1 MGCFHSRER
10 DIPSEDDSLWSDDDQ
25 DTGVEAEAPEAAKV
39 TEATEAPKETNEA
52 AEAAEPTKVTEPQL
66 A

>member
-1 MGCFHSRER
+1 MGCFHSREH

-25 DTGVEAEAPEAAKV
+25 DTGTAPPEAAKAV
-39 TEATEAPKETNEA
+39 EAPKETNE
-52 AEAAEPTKVTEPQL
+52 TKVTEPQL

>member
-1 MGCFHSRER
+1 MGCFHSREH

-25 DTGVEAEAPEAAKV
+25 DTGAAPPEAAKV

-52 AEAAEPTKVTEPQL
+52 AETTKVTEPQL

>member
-1 MGCFHSRER
+1 MGCFHSREH

-25 DTGVEAEAPEAAKV
+25 DTGTAEEASAEAP
-39 TEATEAPKETNEA
+39 EAPKETNET
-52 AEAAEPTKVTEPQL
+52 ETTKVTEPQL

>member
-25 DTGVEAEAPEAAKV
+25 DTGAAAEAPAEAAKV
-39 TEATEAPKETNEA
+39 TEAPKETNEA

>member
-25 DTGVEAEAPEAAKV
+25 DTGVEAEAPEA
-39 TEATEAPKETNEA
+39 PKETNEA

>member
-25 DTGVEAEAPEAAKV
+25 DTGAAAEAPAEAP
-39 TEATEAPKETNEA
+39 EAPKETNEA

>member
-25 DTGVEAEAPEAAKV
+25 DTGTAPPEETKA
-39 TEATEAPKETNEA
+39 TEATEAPAAIEETNET
-52 AEAAEPTKVTEPQL
+52 EATRLTEPQL

>member
-1 MGCFHSRER
+1 MGCFHSREH

-39 TEATEAPKETNEA
+39 TEAPKETNET
-52 AEAAEPTKVTEPQL
+52 EATKVTEPQL

>member
-1 MGCFHSRER
+1 MGCFHSREH

-25 DTGVEAEAPEAAKV
+25 DTGTAAEASAEAAKV
-39 TEATEAPKETNEA
+39 TEATEAPKEINEA
-52 AEAAEPTKVTEPQL
+52 AETTKVTEPQL